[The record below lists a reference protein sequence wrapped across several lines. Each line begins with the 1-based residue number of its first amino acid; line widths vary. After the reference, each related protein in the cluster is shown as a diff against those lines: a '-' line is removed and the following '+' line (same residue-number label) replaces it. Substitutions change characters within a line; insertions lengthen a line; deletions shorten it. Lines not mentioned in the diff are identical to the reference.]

1 MAGGPADRA
10 RDSAPIRTF
19 LIADIRGYTSFTQ
32 TRGDDAAAR
41 LAATFA
47 DVAQEVVNA
56 AGGRVQELRGD
67 EAMCVFNSPR
77 QAIRAAVEL
86 QRRFVAMTIADPE
99 LPFGVGIGIDAG
111 EAVRVKGGYRGGA
124 LNLAA
129 RLCSVAHAGDVLAS
143 REAAHLAR
151 RIDGV

>member
-32 TRGDDAAAR
+32 TRGDEAAAR

-47 DVAQEVVNA
+47 DIAQEVVAA

-67 EAMCVFNSPR
+67 EALCVFMSPR
-77 QAIRAAVEL
+77 QAFGAAVEL
-86 QRRFVAMTIADPE
+86 QRRFVTLTLEDPST
-99 LPFGVGIGIDAG
+99 PYGVGIGVDTG
-111 EAVRVKGGYRGGA
+111 EA
-124 LNLAA
+124 
-129 RLCSVAHAGDVLAS
+129 
-143 REAAHLAR
+143 
-151 RIDGV
+151 